1 MEPLITKLIYRIS
14 PQTEVGKEQLPPT
27 KPPSGF
33 AKYIME
39 NRAAFLQKP
48 SVGEATKALA
58 EQWNQLSGQ
67 EKKASNLGQ
76 NDPKYEATTEEW
88 EEYHRRTVEW
98 KETVPPK
105 ILKEINKKRKAKG
118 LKPLNTRTR
127 KAPVTSYFLFLRDF
141 KASPPPLDANLTG
154 TERMIE
160 LVRLGA
166 AQWRGLSD
174 AERQVNIIVVPSVR
188 VLSRD

>member
-1 MEPLITKLIYRIS
+1 
-14 PQTEVGKEQLPPT
+14 
-27 KPPSGF
+27 
-33 AKYIME
+33 ME

-58 EQWNQLSGQ
+58 EQWNQLSAQ
-67 EKKASNLGQ
+67 EKK
-76 NDPKYEATTEEW
+76 KYEATTEEW

-105 ILKEINKKRKAKG
+105 ILREINKKRKAKG

-141 KASPPPLDANLTG
+141 KASPPPLG
-154 TERMIE
+154 C
-160 LVRLGA
+160 
-166 AQWRGLSD
+166 
-174 AERQVNIIVVPSVR
+174 
-188 VLSRD
+188 